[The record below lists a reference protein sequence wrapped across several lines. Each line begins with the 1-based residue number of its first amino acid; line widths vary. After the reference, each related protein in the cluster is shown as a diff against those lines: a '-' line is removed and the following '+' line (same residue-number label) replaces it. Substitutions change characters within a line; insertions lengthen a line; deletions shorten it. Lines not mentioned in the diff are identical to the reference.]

1 MSEWNQY
8 IQQIVGHIDICI
20 KNEKDDGKA
29 TLANIQKTV
38 DELNNHILSLSGIKE
53 FESRLTPEYQKFRDV
68 GISVSMKSEIAE
80 KGFYSNIIP
89 YIKQNDDENLY
100 PTGGVRNYWLI
111 QFLIFLQMKIQRKR

>member
-1 MSEWNQY
+1 
-8 IQQIVGHIDICI
+8 
-20 KNEKDDGKA
+20 
-29 TLANIQKTV
+29 
-38 DELNNHILSLSGIKE
+38 LSGIKE